1 MAEQSMYGII
11 EVNGH
16 QYKVTPGML
25 LDIEKLEQ
33 NEGASLSL
41 DKVLFVADDAKT
53 FHVGAPYLSGAEV
66 KAKVLFHDK
75 SKKVLSV
82 KRNPGKYTKK
92 FGHRQD
98 YTCLL
103 ITDVIS
109 SSGKKSSIDPESK
122 NAKKYLN
129 S

>member
-1 MAEQSMYGII
+1 MSTNSMYGIV

-16 QYKVTPGML
+16 QYKVTTGML
-25 LDIEKLEQ
+25 LDIEKLDKP
-33 NEGASLSL
+33 EGELVNL
-41 DKVLFVADDAKT
+41 DKVLFVADDTNT
-53 FHVGAPYLSGAEV
+53 FHVGAPYLSGAAI
-66 KAKVLFHDK
+66 KAKVVFHDK

-103 ITDVIS
+103 ITDVVS
-109 SSGKKSSIDPESK
+109 SSGKKESIDPESK
-122 NAKKYLN
+122 NAKKYLK
-129 S
+129 

>member
-1 MAEQSMYGII
+1 MAESTMYGIV

-25 LDIEKLEQ
+25 LDIEKLDKA
-33 NEGASLSL
+33 EGESLSL
-41 DKVLFVADDAKT
+41 DKVLFVADDATT
-53 FHVGAPYLSGAEV
+53 FHVGAPYLNGAAV
-66 KAKVLFHDK
+66 KAKVIFHDK

-103 ITDVIS
+103 ITEVVS
-109 SSGKKSSIDPESK
+109 SSGKKLAIDPASK
-122 NAKKYLN
+122 NAQKYLK
-129 S
+129 